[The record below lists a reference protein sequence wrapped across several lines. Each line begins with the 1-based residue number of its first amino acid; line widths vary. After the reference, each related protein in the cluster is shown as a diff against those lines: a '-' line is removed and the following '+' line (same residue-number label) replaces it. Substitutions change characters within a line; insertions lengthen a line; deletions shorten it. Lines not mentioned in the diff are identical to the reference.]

1 MGESGHLLG
10 SLWETRIRI
19 SISISSE
26 VAYANFE
33 KKVVAS
39 ACSSGTSFLLLS
51 RNGGRRP
58 FFRIFMH
65 ELDKKIG
72 RRDNAYYMG
81 EYLLHI
87 YKCKNDFY
95 LGRSPMYF
103 KKIIKNIPLLAKS
116 LYLYTTF
123 WIMYLVDTL
132 EKILIFTL

>member
-95 LGRSPMYF
+95 LDLPCTL

>member
-1 MGESGHLLG
+1 MQQRNIFFVVVKEWRKKAPFLG
-10 SLWETRIRI
+10 FSCMNLT
-19 SISISSE
+19 
-26 VAYANFE
+26 
-33 KKVVAS
+33 
-39 ACSSGTSFLLLS
+39 
-51 RNGGRRP
+51 
-58 FFRIFMH
+58 
-65 ELDKKIG
+65 KKIG

-95 LGRSPMYF
+95 LDLPCTL

-132 EKILIFTL
+132 EKILIFTLWKYFEC

>member
-95 LGRSPMYF
+95 LDLPCTLKKLSKTFHCSRSRSTYIRRF
-103 KKIIKNIPLLAKS
+103 GLCI
-116 LYLYTTF
+116 
-123 WIMYLVDTL
+123 
-132 EKILIFTL
+132 